1 MTPDQ
6 LNKWET
12 LIEEVEKSKI
22 PIQCIKK
29 LVLKLN
35 GKRQHTINI
44 EKLLNQGLDLEQL
57 EEVVSK
63 KLSTFNEDILS
74 VEFMLDIES
83 IAKLVQPETD
93 KLLSNL

>member
-1 MTPDQ
+1 MSPDQ
-6 LNKWET
+6 LSKWET
-12 LIEEVEKSKI
+12 IIEEVEKSKI

-44 EKLLNQGLDLEQL
+44 QKLIDQGLEVEQL
-57 EEVVSK
+57 EEVVTKRLAS
-63 KLSTFNEDILS
+63 FDEDILS

-83 IAKLVQPETD
+83 IVKMVQPETD
-93 KLLSNL
+93 KLLGRL

>member
-44 EKLLNQGLDLEQL
+44 EKLLNQGLDLDQL